1 MRKCPIPSLLLV
13 CGVLLVGSAASRAD
27 PPPGYYAAA
36 EGKTGAELRQ
46 ALLHVIHNHN
56 VIPYSSSTR
65 FDTSDVLRVLDQ
77 DPANTNNVIGIYSRQ
92 SEPASSFGLT
102 TGWNRE
108 HLWCDS

>member
-1 MRKCPIPSLLLV
+1 LLLV

-46 ALLHVIHNHN
+46 ALHHVIHNHN